1 MKTYNFT
8 KLSQGILVAILLVF
22 GMVLG
27 FFWAIREYRNHIET
41 MHRVE
46 ADYVQLRKAEVRAII
61 DQLVNEI
68 EFHQAEVEEHLKAT
82 IVDKVRMAMGIAAAI
97 LESEQ
102 GRRSQEEIKQLII
115 DALMP
120 LRFFGGRGYYWIHDS
135 EHVLVAHPFRHFS
148 VGKNDAQTLDSTGKA
163 IIKEFVSTALADPE
177 GGFVSY
183 YWSKPEVDE
192 QLHKELGRLKIAYVQ
207 YFAPLDWV
215 IGVGEYVDE
224 VEAQAQEAMQRR
236 IASVRYGEVGYIF
249 NHTSEGVC
257 LNHINE
263 REIGRNRW
271 ELLDAAGLK
280 VVQALD
286 RTGRQ
291 PGGGF
296 LEYYASVD
304 PRTGQPAKKLSFV
317 RSVEGW
323 GWVLGGGVYVDDL
336 AARLVA
342 LQDENVQ
349 RLKAKMLVMLLAL
362 AVATALVLMVVK
374 RLMGWFSRELGLLV
388 ASDADNLERIDLDQ
402 FRIAELHEIAEKENV
417 VLDQRAQIQ
426 AQLLQAQKMES
437 IGILAGGVAHD
448 FNNLLQTV
456 GGNVELLLKSKP
468 ADHPDRTRLVSI
480 AKSVDRAAQLVRQL
494 LVFGRKA
501 GSRRVLVDLNHEVE
515 ETFRILERTVPKMIL
530 LTSHLDPDAW
540 KVFADP
546 VQIEQILL
554 NLTSNAVDAMPN
566 GGTLTVETKN
576 VIVDDQF
583 MKNQPGAVAGRHVVL
598 AVSDTGCGMD
608 KEIQEHIFDP
618 FFTTKEV
625 GKGTGLG
632 LATVYGIVKSHG
644 GHVQCAS
651 EPGQGTTFKVF
662 FPAAEHAEVESG
674 ESGYHASLLG
684 GTETILVVEDES
696 EIQELTKEAL
706 ETLGYVVKC
715 AASGEEALHVYRE
728 SGTGIDLVLMDLNM
742 PGMGGHK
749 CLQELVRLDPLVK
762 VVIASGYTGGRHG
775 REALSSG
782 ASAFIGKPFQIAELA
797 QTVRQVL
804 NEAPGFKREVQE

>member
-1 MKTYNFT
+1 
-8 KLSQGILVAILLVF
+8 
-22 GMVLG
+22 
-27 FFWAIREYRNHIET
+27 
-41 MHRVE
+41 
-46 ADYVQLRKAEVRAII
+46 
-61 DQLVNEI
+61 
-68 EFHQAEVEEHLKAT
+68 
-82 IVDKVRMAMGIAAAI
+82 MAMDVAAAI

-102 GRRSQEEIKQLII
+102 GRRSREEIKQLII

-120 LRFFGGRGYYWIHDS
+120 LRFFDGRGYCWIHDS
-135 EHVLVAHPFRHFS
+135 EHVLVAHPFRQFS

-163 IIKEFVSTALADPE
+163 IIKEFVRTALADPE

-192 QLHKELGRLKIAYVQ
+192 QLSKELGQLKIAYVQ

-215 IGVGEYVDE
+215 IGVGEYVDAAD
-224 VEAQAQEAMQRR
+224 AQAQVAMQQRV
-236 IASVRYGEVGYIF
+236 ASVRYGEVGYIF
-249 NHTSEGVC
+249 NHTREGVC

-263 REIGRNRW
+263 QEIGRNRW

-296 LEYYASVD
+296 LEYYASID
-304 PRTGQPAKKLSFV
+304 PRTGRPAKKLSFA

-336 AARLVA
+336 EARLAA
-342 LQDENVQ
+342 LQDEKAQ
-349 RLKAKMLVMLLAL
+349 RLKAEILVVLLAL
-362 AVATALVLMVVK
+362 AVATALVLLVVK

-388 ASDADNLERIDLDQ
+388 ANDDDKLEKNDLDQ
-402 FRIAELHEIAEKENV
+402 FRIAELREIAKKANV
-417 VLDQRAQIQ
+417 VLAQRAQIQ

-456 GGNVELLLKSKP
+456 GGNVELLLNSKP
-468 ADHPDRTRLVSI
+468 ADHPDRSRLESI

-501 GSRRVLVDLNHEVE
+501 GSRKVMANLNQEVE
-515 ETFRILERTVPKMIL
+515 ETLRILERTVSKMIVL
-530 LTSHLDPDAW
+530 KRHLDPDAW

-554 NLTSNAVDAMPN
+554 NLASNAVDAMPN
-566 GGTLTVETKN
+566 GGTLAVETKN

-583 MKNQPGAVAGRHVVL
+583 ARNHPGAVAGRHVLL

-632 LATVYGIVKSHG
+632 LATVFGIVKSHG
-644 GHVQCAS
+644 GHVRCAS
-651 EPGQGTTFKVF
+651 EPGRGTTFKVF

-674 ESGYHASLLG
+674 ASGRRDFMLG
-684 GTETILVVEDES
+684 GTETILVVEDDS
-696 EIQELTKEAL
+696 EIQELTKETL

-715 AASGEEALHVYRE
+715 AASGEEALQIFRE
-728 SGTGIDLVLMDLNM
+728 SGAGIDLVLMDLNM
-742 PGMGGHK
+742 PGMGGHR

-782 ASAFIGKPFQIAELA
+782 ARAFIGKPFQIKELA
-797 QTVRQVL
+797 QTVRLVL
-804 NEAPGFKREVQE
+804 DDVPGFKQEVHE